1 MLSKLINTIKVWKE
15 ELWSIPAAL
24 LIFFL
29 SPTFLRWI
37 DPTAGSY
44 DAGIFQIVIF
54 AIICLLMFNGFA
66 WMGIKQVFPEVFSYF
81 QTSFKNEFNKLTEW
95 QRIKA
100 SLFIWAFLLAC
111 LVFLARVL

>member
-1 MLSKLINTIKVWKE
+1 MRKLINYIKEWKE

-29 SPTFLRWI
+29 SPYALRLI

-44 DAGIFQIVIF
+44 DAGVLQIILYAAVAMLI
-54 AIICLLMFNGFA
+54 FNGLA
-66 WMGIKQVFPEVFSYF
+66 WMGVKQVFPEIFRFF
-81 QTSFKNEFNKLTEW
+81 QEQFKNEFQKLTEW
-95 QRIKA
+95 QRVKI
-100 SLFIWAFLLAC
+100 SLFAWAFLLAC